1 MTVSQ
6 RAQYLYGK
14 SVVDL
19 GRSIWQERLRPGALE
34 ATRRVGASA
43 GPALDPAPGASHG
56 DLRQAEYYQEM
67 LEDLR
72 AAVNDELAHHCASL
86 VVRETNGDA
95 SGVRRSQRIVHVKET
110 ELAAIDQLIDALSS
124 RFPTSRI
131 HYRNPDD
138 PLPGEDQRS
147 FASHQPSSS
156 APRELP
162 MTLDSPVSSEATVSD
177 AEGA

>member
-19 GRSIWQERLRPGALE
+19 GRSVWQEPLRSGALE
-34 ATRRVGASA
+34 ATRRFGAPA
-43 GPALDPAPGASHG
+43 GRALDPAAGASHG
-56 DLRQAEYYQEM
+56 DLRQAESYQEM

-86 VVRETNGDA
+86 AVRETNGDA
-95 SGVRRSQRIVHVKET
+95 SGVRRSQRIIHVKET

-124 RFPTSRI
+124 RFPTSRV
-131 HYRNPDD
+131 HYRNLGD
-138 PLPGEDQRS
+138 PLPGEDQDS
-147 FASHQPSSS
+147 FASHQPS
-156 APRELP
+156 ALPPRQLP
-162 MTLDSPVSSEATVSD
+162 MTLDSPASSEATVSE